1 VTVSCSAIL
10 FDLDGV
16 LVDSTPA
23 VARVWGRWAREHSLD
38 PAMVIATAHGRRS
51 IETIRKV
58 APQMDPARENA
69 RVERLEIAERD
80 GVTALPGAPRMVA
93 TLSQDRFAV
102 VTSATRALALAR
114 LGYAGLP
121 SPQNLICA
129 DDVVHGKPSPE
140 PYLKGASLLGVPPE
154 DCLVFEDT
162 PTGIEAARG
171 AGMPVIGLLTTYP
184 AEQLA
189 GALVLVESLER
200 IRVAS
205 DGSQTIITIL
215 SA

>member
-1 VTVSCSAIL
+1 
-10 FDLDGV
+10 
-16 LVDSTPA
+16 
-23 VARVWGRWAREHSLD
+23 
-38 PAMVIATAHGRRS
+38 
-51 IETIRKV
+51 
-58 APQMDPARENA
+58 MDPARENA